1 MTIINVI
8 YVNQTSGKIEA
19 SLLDDLIAKGEIAAF
34 CNPLGWVDVRCERK
48 SHVPEE
54 QKNSKKRE
62 RKYETTVDKG
72 NCQSTGF
79 KSREK
84 KER

>member
-1 MTIINVI
+1 MTLINVI

-34 CNPLGWVDVRCERK
+34 CGSHGWIEVRHERL
-48 SHVPEE
+48 SQVSEE
-54 QKNSKKRE
+54 QKKSKKRD
-62 RKYETTVDKG
+62 RNHETTGDKG

-84 KER
+84 EER